1 MPTVIQTIDES
12 KIDTKFKELFASQ
25 SLNRRFRAL
34 ARGIVRG
41 FVPVQGSSNGFLD
54 LVPDVVTGDSVA
66 NSGGSGVYSREVV
79 TVREAN
85 TVTLDLS
92 GLDPDRY
99 YLAIRPNYT
108 PGLPTNSEYVVYDAA
123 DIAADAHI
131 NQGATILTAVD
142 TDGTSSPVQIVL
154 FESSD
159 ITPSGSR
166 EDAALE
172 KSGTYKGYVR
182 EVKTID
188 FGSPLD
194 NIDIQISGGTLTQ
207 DPAEGTGLGV
217 TRWQANDVGDTLS
230 LSFNLRVGGAPG
242 SQGAFTLL
250 GNSPDPLTGS
260 SVVVSVYNSVGN
272 RTSDITTGIS
282 LPFRRPF
289 GILLDGTSVGLTI
302 TMVASVAGQI
312 VDLDRFTVYATTPNL
327 EGLGD
332 TSSTEGLFHALKVG
346 SGKGEGA
353 RIYPPLP
360 TPTAE
365 PTLIVDF
372 PAPNGLLDVRGSLSV
387 EGDSTTEGNS
397 VVEGDSTTEGN
408 STTEGDS
415 LVEGSLTTTGVEVV
429 DDTDSPT
436 SYNPVTA
443 SNAPIAIGR
452 LEFDG
457 TSWGL
462 VSGSVFGITAIDT
475 SGGQPTLTIPDIGA
489 QPNRVVCSLTYQ
501 PGLAVTQTQK
511 LLVVGSIA
519 ANLLAIS
526 WVDPDTGVTTLPFEN
541 GDRIHVV
548 VYSVGRPL

>member
-25 SLNRRFRAL
+25 SLNRRFRTL

-123 DIAADAHI
+123 DIAADVHI

-194 NIDIQISGGTLTQ
+194 NIDIQISDGTLTQ

-260 SVVVSVYNSVGN
+260 SVVSVYNSVGN
-272 RTSDITTGIS
+272 RTSANITTGIS

-397 VVEGDSTTEGN
+397 VVEG
-408 STTEGDS
+408 
-415 LVEGSLTTTGVEVV
+415 SLTTTGVEVV
-429 DDTDSPT
+429 DDTGSST

-443 SNAPIAIGR
+443 SNSPIAVGR
-452 LEFDG
+452 LIFNG
-457 TSWGL
+457 INWTL
-462 VSGSVFGITAIDT
+462 ASGSAFGIGIVTT
-475 SGGQPTLTIPDIGA
+475 SSGLPRLTIPAIGME
-489 QPNRVVCSLTYQ
+489 PGRVVCNLTYQ
-501 PGLAVTQTQK
+501 FNLTAIQQQK
-511 LLVVGSIA
+511 LLIVQSIVGNDMELNWI
-519 ANLLAIS
+519 
-526 WVDPDTGVTTLPFEN
+526 DPTTGEGSTPFES
-541 GDRIHVV
+541 GDQIHVV